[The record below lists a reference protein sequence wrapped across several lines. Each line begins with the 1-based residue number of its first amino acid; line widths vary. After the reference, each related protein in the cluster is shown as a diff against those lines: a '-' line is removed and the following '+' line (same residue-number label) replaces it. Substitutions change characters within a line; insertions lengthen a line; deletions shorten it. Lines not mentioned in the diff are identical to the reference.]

1 MATTLEHN
9 KSILGW
15 FRKKSV
21 TGGRGVGRKA
31 GVGITI
37 LCGRSQEMVSK
48 SGSFLLSYKMEKIS
62 GNKCLLNEIFHYL
75 NKCEW
80 IKLVWIVNK

>member
-1 MATTLEHN
+1 M
-9 KSILGW
+9 
-15 FRKKSV
+15 
-21 TGGRGVGRKA
+21 GRKA

-75 NKCEW
+75 NKCE
-80 IKLVWIVNK
+80 